1 MRKFKVRLLFLVFY
15 LSKMYHRQILPHL
28 EKWLFQNKVLVLYG
42 ARQVGKTTISK
53 YLTEKHAG
61 LYLNCERNEVK
72 NVFLSRNPEKILSY
86 VGEKKFIVL
95 DEAQKIA
102 SIGEIL
108 KLLIDTY
115 PERQFLATGS
125 SSFNLANQTTEPLTG
140 RKITFVLYPLSL
152 TELNQNKFVLQ
163 NQLENFLLYGMY
175 PDIVKTKSVDVKKVK
190 LDELAGDYL
199 YKDVLEFENLK
210 RSDLLHKLLQALA
223 LQLGNEV
230 SYHELAVLL
239 QTSTE
244 TIQRYI
250 QLLEQSFVIYRLSS
264 LSRNLRKE
272 LAKKVKIFFYDL
284 GVRNSILQN
293 FTPIDLRNDIGALW
307 ENFCINERK
316 KLMQRQMQKA
326 NTYFWRTYNQKE
338 IDYIEEKDNF
348 MKAFECKWNS
358 KKIVKVPK
366 DFADNYPQ
374 SSFNVINQEN
384 YFKFLT

>member
-1 MRKFKVRLLFLVFY
+1 MR
-15 LSKMYHRQILPHL
+15 
-28 EKWLFQNKVLVLYG
+28 VLN
-42 ARQVGKTTISK
+42 I
-53 YLTEKHAG
+53 
-61 LYLNCERNEVK
+61 
-72 NVFLSRNPEKILSY
+72 I
-86 VGEKKFIVL
+86 
-95 DEAQKIA
+95 
-102 SIGEIL
+102 
-108 KLLIDTY
+108 
-115 PERQFLATGS
+115 
-125 SSFNLANQTTEPLTG
+125 
-140 RKITFVLYPLSL
+140 
-152 TELNQNKFVLQ
+152 
-163 NQLENFLLYGMY
+163 
-175 PDIVKTKSVDVKKVK
+175 IVKTKSVDVKKVK